1 MNVFFVSLLFLL
13 QGIPIQPTQGGTVVG
28 VLRNSDGKPAPGVRV
43 AALPQTQF
51 AADAGDAA
59 TLSSIAETD
68 EQGRYSLENVP
79 PGRYYIAAGRLDL
92 QTYFPGTQAMNA
104 ALPVRV
110 EPGAKV
116 QGIDFVLVASS
127 AGRSI
132 SFGASPGLFVVP
144 LNVIVE
150 GGKLPVSANGK
161 PTVIKLSSAAT
172 GDFWARLIEPNLSL
186 SPGAADYRVS
196 IEGLPPDYS
205 VKSIRYG
212 TTPLTDGILR
222 ITTAAPVNTG
232 NAPFVLPPLRTLPQ
246 PDVLAIVLTR
256 TSVALPKTG
265 ATVRGTLPQRSM
277 RVLYLSG
284 APGTVFADGS
294 FEFLNVPPGRH
305 VIVTTDNTPS
315 IPGLGAS
322 LVVGTSDVENV
333 GIATTPVI
341 PANIRT
347 LSVPRPAGSRS
358 PGPIPLASLRG
369 RILDSE
375 TGKPVPAGTVFIVGD
390 TWAKFDLAG
399 NGEFEFPKLLPGN
412 YELEIQGVGYPTF
425 RRPVVIED
433 TAIDLELNA
442 G

>member
-172 GDFWARLIEPNLSL
+172 GDFWARLIEPNLSEVDPVWNDATHRWD
-186 SPGAADYRVS
+186 SQDNNCGAGQYRERTVCAAAAADPATARRACDCFDAHVGCAAENRRNRS
-196 IEGLPPDYS
+196 RHSP
-205 VKSIRYG
+205 
-212 TTPLTDGILR
+212 TT
-222 ITTAAPVNTG
+222 
-232 NAPFVLPPLRTLPQ
+232 
-246 PDVLAIVLTR
+246 
-256 TSVALPKTG
+256 
-265 ATVRGTLPQRSM
+265 
-277 RVLYLSG
+277 
-284 APGTVFADGS
+284 
-294 FEFLNVPPGRH
+294 
-305 VIVTTDNTPS
+305 
-315 IPGLGAS
+315 
-322 LVVGTSDVENV
+322 
-333 GIATTPVI
+333 
-341 PANIRT
+341 
-347 LSVPRPAGSRS
+347 
-358 PGPIPLASLRG
+358 
-369 RILDSE
+369 
-375 TGKPVPAGTVFIVGD
+375 
-390 TWAKFDLAG
+390 
-399 NGEFEFPKLLPGN
+399 
-412 YELEIQGVGYPTF
+412 
-425 RRPVVIED
+425 
-433 TAIDLELNA
+433 IDESA
-442 G
+442 